1 MSDIE
6 ITNMI
11 MIQDPLTKDVL
22 VQRRVKYWCGI
33 TFPGGHLE
41 NGESLYDSAVREA
54 KEETGLSVQN
64 LKYCGMM
71 HWYNTENEKR
81 YFVHFYRTDEFCG
94 ELIEKTEEGEVFF
107 TSLESLK
114 TMELSPNFDK
124 YLPMF
129 LSDEYTEIFCKWNE
143 KMKENVDGEPNW
155 NFEYK

>member
-11 MIQDPLTKDVL
+11 MIQDPVTKEVL

-33 TFPGGHLE
+33 TFPGGHTE
-41 NGESLYDSAVREA
+41 NGESIYDSAVREA
-54 KEETGLSVQN
+54 KEETGLSVKN

-71 HWYNTENEKR
+71 HWYNTENGDR
-81 YFVHFYRTDEFCG
+81 YFVHFYKTDEFCG
-94 ELIEKTEEGEVFF
+94 KLIEKTEEGEVFF
-107 TSLESLK
+107 TSLEKLK

-129 LSDEYTEIFCKWNE
+129 LSDEYTEIFCEWNE
-143 KMKENVDGEPNW
+143 KMKENVDGEPDW
-155 NFEYK
+155 DFRYK